1 METILEILKSLFAGP
16 EGITFA
22 VAPAAAGAAIGV
34 AKEAVSGLIGGL
46 TGIAG
51 GIIGSGRRKREQ
63 AAAQREYD
71 MYKQR
76 YNELDTSN
84 LYANLENTMEDLTV
98 DQRAAQ
104 FQLQAQQQGQ
114 ANIMDQLAGAAGGS
128 GIAALA
134 QSMANAQTQ
143 NAAAAAANIGQ
154 QERANQMA
162 AAKMAGSLQQME
174 AMGADKARSLE
185 YSKTGTPLGMAQQRL
200 AAANKAR
207 QDATNSI
214 IGGVGSIMGGAAA
227 AAEDGSDGK
236 GMFSGGFGGNFLT
249 GLGLKG

>member
-1 METILEILKSLFAGP
+1 MAG
-16 EGITFA
+16 IAT
-22 VAPAAAGAAIGV
+22 AA
-34 AKEAVSGLIGGL
+34 AVSGIVGGL
-46 TGIAG
+46 SGIAG
-51 GIIGSGRRKREQ
+51 GIIGSGARKREQ
-63 AAAQREYD
+63 AAAQKEYE

-162 AAKMAGSLQQME
+162 AAQMAGQLQQME
-174 AMGADKARSLE
+174 AAGADKARSLE
-185 YSKTGTPLGMAQQRL
+185 YSKTGTQLGMAQQRL
-200 AAANKAR
+200 AAANAAR
-207 QDATNSI
+207 QQATQSI
-214 IGGVGSIMGGAAA
+214 LGGVGSLAGVAAGAGLSG
-227 AAEDGSDGK
+227 DGSFGENLQDFFKIGK
-236 GMFSGGFGGNFLT
+236 
-249 GLGLKG
+249 

>member
-1 METILEILKSLFAGP
+1 MAGIATASAIS
-16 EGITFA
+16 GI
-22 VAPAAAGAAIGV
+22 V
-34 AKEAVSGLIGGL
+34 GGL
-46 TGIAG
+46 SGIAG
-51 GIIGSGRRKREQ
+51 GIIGSGARKREQ
-63 AAAQREYD
+63 AAAQKEYE

-162 AAKMAGSLQQME
+162 AAQMAGQLQQME
-174 AMGADKARSLE
+174 AAGADKARSLE
-185 YSKTGTPLGMAQQRL
+185 YSKTGTQLGMAQQRL
-200 AAANKAR
+200 AAANAAR
-207 QDATNSI
+207 QQATQSI
-214 IGGVGSIMGGAAA
+214 LGGVGSLAGVAAGAGMTG
-227 AAEDGSDGK
+227 DGSFGQNLQDFFKFGK
-236 GMFSGGFGGNFLT
+236 
-249 GLGLKG
+249 

>member
-1 METILEILKSLFAGP
+1 MAG
-16 EGITFA
+16 IATA
-22 VAPAAAGAAIGV
+22 S
-34 AKEAVSGLIGGL
+34 AVSGIVSGL
-46 TGIAG
+46 SRIAG
-51 GIIGSGRRKREQ
+51 GIIGSGARKREQ
-63 AAAQREYD
+63 AAAQKEYE

-162 AAKMAGSLQQME
+162 AASQAAQLQQLE
-174 AMGADKARSLE
+174 AAGADKARSLE
-185 YSKTGTPLGMAQQRL
+185 YSKTGTQLGMAQQRL
-200 AAANKAR
+200 AAANAAR
-207 QDATNSI
+207 QQATQSI
-214 IGGVGSIMGGAAA
+214 LGGVGSLAGVAAGAGLSGEGSFGENFNEFFKLGG
-227 AAEDGSDGK
+227 S
-236 GMFSGGFGGNFLT
+236 
-249 GLGLKG
+249 

>member
-1 METILEILKSLFAGP
+1 MMEMAS
-16 EGITFA
+16 
-22 VAPAAAGAAIGV
+22 
-34 AKEAVSGLIGGL
+34 AVSGIVGGL
-46 TGIAG
+46 SGIAG
-51 GIIGSGRRKREQ
+51 GIIGSGARKREQ
-63 AAAQREYD
+63 AAAQKEYE

-162 AAKMAGSLQQME
+162 AAQMAGQLQQME
-174 AMGADKARSLE
+174 AAGADRARGLE
-185 YSKTGTPLGMAQQRL
+185 YSKTGTQLGMAQQRL
-200 AAANKAR
+200 AAANAAR
-207 QDATNSI
+207 QQATQSI
-214 IGGVGSIMGGAAA
+214 IGGVGSLAGVAAGA
-227 AAEDGSDGK
+227 GL
-236 GMFSGGFGGNFLT
+236 SGEKSFGENIIDFF
-249 GLGLKG
+249 

>member
-1 METILEILKSLFAGP
+1 MAG
-16 EGITFA
+16 IAT
-22 VAPAAAGAAIGV
+22 AA
-34 AKEAVSGLIGGL
+34 AVSGIVGGL
-46 TGIAG
+46 SGIAG
-51 GIIGSGRRKREQ
+51 GIIGSGARKREQ
-63 AAAQREYD
+63 AAAQKEYE

-162 AAKMAGSLQQME
+162 AAQMAGQLQQME
-174 AMGADKARSLE
+174 AAGADKARSLE
-185 YSKTGTPLGMAQQRL
+185 YSKTGTQLGMAQQRL
-200 AAANKAR
+200 AAANAAR
-207 QDATNSI
+207 QQATQSI
-214 IGGVGSIMGGAAA
+214 IGGVGSLAGVAAGAGLSG
-227 AAEDGSDGK
+227 DGSFGENLQDFFKIGK
-236 GMFSGGFGGNFLT
+236 
-249 GLGLKG
+249 

>member
-1 METILEILKSLFAGP
+1 
-16 EGITFA
+16 
-22 VAPAAAGAAIGV
+22 
-34 AKEAVSGLIGGL
+34 
-46 TGIAG
+46 
-51 GIIGSGRRKREQ
+51 
-63 AAAQREYD
+63 

-162 AAKMAGSLQQME
+162 AAQMAGQLQQME
-174 AMGADKARSLE
+174 AAGADKARSLE
-185 YSKTGTPLGMAQQRL
+185 YSKTGTQLGMAQQRL
-200 AAANKAR
+200 AAANAAR
-207 QDATNSI
+207 QQATQSI
-214 IGGVGSIMGGAAA
+214 LGGVGSLAGVAAGAGLSG
-227 AAEDGSDGK
+227 E
-236 GMFSGGFGGNFLT
+236 GGFGENLQNFFKF
-249 GLGLKG
+249 GK

>member
-1 METILEILKSLFAGP
+1 MAG
-16 EGITFA
+16 IAT
-22 VAPAAAGAAIGV
+22 AA
-34 AKEAVSGLIGGL
+34 AVSGIVGGL
-46 TGIAG
+46 SGIAG
-51 GIIGSGRRKREQ
+51 GIIGSGARKREQ
-63 AAAQREYD
+63 AAAQKEYE

-114 ANIMDQLAGAAGGS
+114 ANIMDQMAGAAGGS

-134 QSMANAQTQ
+134 QSMDNAQTQ

-162 AAKMAGSLQQME
+162 AAKMAGQLQQME
-174 AMGADKARSLE
+174 AAGAEKARGLE
-185 YSKTGTPLGMAQQRL
+185 YSKTGTQLGMAQQRL
-200 AAANKAR
+200 AAANQAR
-207 QDATNSI
+207 QQATQSI
-214 IGGVGSIMGGAAA
+214 IGGVGSLAGATAAIGLGG
-227 AAEDGSDGK
+227 EGS
-236 GMFSGGFGGNFLT
+236 FGENINSFLT
-249 GLGLKG
+249 SSA